1 MLIFLS
7 GCALAQ
13 SLPGTPVDPDLVIQE
28 PAVDL
33 GARLND
39 LGRVPLSGD
48 QPWLQELWLLGRYH
62 GQYHWSEGSNGS
74 DEDYETRRARYGF
87 QARMFDRLTVHAQMI
102 SGSNFE
108 PFYNGFT
115 ELWLS
120 WQFDP
125 RLNLTIGQ
133 QKHRFTHD
141 RNASSRY
148 INYLERAQLTNMFRA
163 DYTPAINLSG
173 EIGRVTYYAG
183 LFSNATGRDVVA
195 SFTEFNSGYSLIGG
209 MYYKLG
215 SFLGMD
221 NAHLHVSAL
230 ESDANDNATN
240 LDVFDEG
247 LSSALVFT
255 KGAASLITEVT
266 GGFGSDNGNV
276 AGINIQPA
284 YFLSDHLQ
292 LALRYQLAGSDGEQG
307 LVPQMRYEAPAGLP
321 AGDLYQAGYAG
332 VNYYIARHRLKV
344 MSGIEYAS
352 LGGEDVW
359 TASTMFR
366 FYFGPHA
373 GAVFP
378 NNDILHGHG
387 HHDFLG
393 SD

>member
-1 MLIFLS
+1 
-7 GCALAQ
+7 LAQ
-13 SLPGTPVDPDLVIQE
+13 DQTVSPIDPDRVIQE
-28 PAVDL
+28 PLVDL
-33 GARLND
+33 GASLND

-48 QPWLQELWLLGRYH
+48 HPWLQELWLLGRYH

-74 DEDYETRRARYGF
+74 DEGYESRRARYGF
-87 QARMFDRLTVHAQMI
+87 QARMLDRLTLHAQMI
-102 SGSNFE
+102 SGSDFE

-115 ELWLS
+115 ELWVS
-120 WQFDP
+120 WEFDP

-183 LFSNATGRDVVA
+183 LFSNATGRDMVA
-195 SFTEFNSGYSLIGG
+195 SFTELNSGYSLIGG
-209 MYYKLG
+209 MYYNLG
-215 SFLGMD
+215 DFLGMD
-221 NAHLHVSAL
+221 NAHLHVTAL
-230 ESDANDNATN
+230 ESDAKENATN
-240 LDVFDEG
+240 LNVFDEG
-247 LSSALVFT
+247 LSSALIVT
-255 KGAASLITEVT
+255 KGAASLIAEVT
-266 GGFGSDNGNV
+266 GGFGNENGNA

-284 YFLSDHLQ
+284 YFLTENLQ
-292 LALRYQLAGSDGEQG
+292 VALRYQLAGSDGEQG
-307 LVPQMRYEAPAGLP
+307 LIPQMRYEAPAGLP

-332 VNYYIARHRLKV
+332 LNYYIARHRLKL

-366 FYFGPHA
+366 FYFGPHS

-378 NNDILHGHG
+378 NNNLLHGHG
-387 HHDFLG
+387 HHDFLMP
-393 SD
+393 D